1 MTAANRFP
9 WTLAADGKAATH
21 ERGAELVAKGDPA
34 AVNKAMREA
43 VAEHGLALA
52 LTTDAGRAWLQLGNF
67 KRSNAGDAVLS
78 YVKSTHATVGCW
90 PDALA
95 VPDDAADALARVAVH
110 IDAGLGRSLL
120 AMMPNHGGVPFGVPA
135 GALTAAGC
143 PTPLAAATALWSFA
157 MTNAARHLISRAN
170 AVSARRE
177 HVDEIDLMAAAR
189 GRAHLEFG
197 LSAAGG
203 PAIAA
208 AVWCAPVELSELWHL
223 LADVM
228 EPERGK
234 ARARLVAERRAAL
247 DRLAR
252 DAAAWARDAWTA
264 GARRMR
270 AAAPVGNAGGFGA
283 LAGPPPVL

>member
-1 MTAANRFP
+1 MTADGFP
-9 WTLAADGKAATH
+9 WTLTARHEAA
-21 ERGAELVAKGDPA
+21 DPA
-34 AVNKAMREA
+34 AVNEAMREA

-52 LTTDAGRAWLQLGNF
+52 LTTDAGRAWLKLGS
-67 KRSNAGDAVLS
+67 KDAALS
-78 YVKSTHATVGCW
+78 YVKPTHATVGCW

-157 MTNAARHLISRAN
+157 MTNAARPIIRRAN
-170 AVSARRE
+170 AVSA
-177 HVDEIDLMAAAR
+177 DEIDLMAAAR

-197 LSAAGG
+197 LSAAGR

-208 AVWCAPVELSELWHL
+208 AVWCAPVELSELWHF

-228 EPERGK
+228 ELERGK
-234 ARARLVAERRAAL
+234 ARVRLVPERRTAL
-247 DRLAR
+247 DCVAR
-252 DAAAWARDAWTA
+252 EATAWARDAWTA

-270 AAAPVGNAGGFGA
+270 AAAPVGNACGFGA

>member
-1 MTAANRFP
+1 MTAANCFP
-9 WTLAADGKAATH
+9 WTLTARH
-21 ERGAELVAKGDPA
+21 ELVA
-34 AVNKAMREA
+34 VNEAMREA
-43 VAEHGLALA
+43 VAERGLALA
-52 LTTDAGRAWLQLGNF
+52 LTTNAGRAWLKLGS
-67 KRSNAGDAVLS
+67 KDAALS
-78 YVKSTHATVGCW
+78 YVKPTHATVGCW

-120 AMMPNHGGVPFGVPA
+120 AMMPNDGGVPFGVPA

-177 HVDEIDLMAAAR
+177 HVDEIDLMVVAR

-197 LSAAGG
+197 LSPAGG

-223 LADVM
+223 LADIM
-228 EPERGK
+228 EPEQGK
-234 ARARLVAERRAAL
+234 ARARLVADRRAAL

-264 GARRMR
+264 GARRMC
-270 AAAPVGNAGGFGA
+270 AAPPVGNAGGFGA

>member
-9 WTLAADGKAATH
+9 WMLAADGKAARH

-120 AMMPNHGGVPFGVPA
+120 AMMPNHG
-135 GALTAAGC
+135 C
-143 PTPLAAATALWSFA
+143 
-157 MTNAARHLISRAN
+157 
-170 AVSARRE
+170 
-177 HVDEIDLMAAAR
+177 
-189 GRAHLEFG
+189 
-197 LSAAGG
+197 
-203 PAIAA
+203 
-208 AVWCAPVELSELWHL
+208 AVWRACWCADRRRVSDASRRRNGPVELRHDQRGPPPHL
-223 LADVM
+223 QSKRSV
-228 EPERGK
+228 GQ
-234 ARARLVAERRAAL
+234 ARAR
-247 DRLAR
+247 
-252 DAAAWARDAWTA
+252 
-264 GARRMR
+264 
-270 AAAPVGNAGGFGA
+270 
-283 LAGPPPVL
+283 

>member
-1 MTAANRFP
+1 MTAAGRFP
-9 WTLAADGKAATH
+9 WEMTARH
-21 ERGAELVAKGDPA
+21 ELVA
-34 AVNKAMREA
+34 VNEAMRVA

-52 LTTDAGRAWLQLGNF
+52 LTTDAGRAWLQLGS
-67 KRSNAGDAVLS
+67 KDAALS
-78 YVKSTHATVGCW
+78 YVRSTHANVGCW
-90 PDALA
+90 PDGLT

-120 AMMPNHGGVPFGVPA
+120 AIMPNHGGVPFGVPA
-135 GALTAAGC
+135 GALAAAGC

-157 MTNAARHLISRAN
+157 MTNAARPIISRAN
-170 AVSARRE
+170 RRE

-197 LSAAGG
+197 LSAAGR

-208 AVWCAPVELSELWHL
+208 ALWCAPVELSELWHF

-228 EPERGK
+228 ELERDK